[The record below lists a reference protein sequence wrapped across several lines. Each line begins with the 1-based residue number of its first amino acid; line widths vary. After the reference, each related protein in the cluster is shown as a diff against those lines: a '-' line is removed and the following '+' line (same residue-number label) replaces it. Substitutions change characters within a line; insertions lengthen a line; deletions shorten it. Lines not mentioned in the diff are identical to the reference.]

1 MDLDYK
7 DRTFSFKKQ
16 REKMRRRKVVLIS
29 GVIFFL
35 TLLILFLNYNDRR
48 KIEKIETYILNNEII
63 KGEKSLGE
71 AKSLLFHR
79 PEKAELKGIIAL
91 ISNDI
96 KSGKKILENGGIK
109 KSGLSFK
116 KFLTYFS
123 DNGLYKGL
131 EVYSDFLSARGEE
144 TSFYRIISKT
154 ALFKAN
160 DSEKLIKMSE
170 NITRSNIELKLLEK
184 IKDLNREIRSG
195 KVKFIFDREDEPLAY
210 FDLALNRSISLI
222 PGISFRE
229 FDIFFKNGIRFFR
242 LTIEKQLHLK
252 LEKVFRNYYGSF
264 ILIDLEDG
272 SMKGVYSKPFN
283 RIVKNTAFSTLYE
296 PASIMKILTLFTYL
310 NKVDN
315 IFPFT
320 CNGFTTYDKK
330 IFYDWTKH
338 GKIDSYLKALSYS
351 CNLAFAKIGISA
363 GSKNIME
370 TLDKFLFNSSPMKD
384 LMLSFFPGKYEKQ
397 IYGETD
403 LANLSIGLGTIK
415 ISTYHSA
422 LISALISKSGIMNK
436 PHIIESVKNILNL
449 GYYNHKPDVI
459 NIYPNNKHY
468 EDVRIAM
475 KLVVDDKRGTGRR
488 AKVHFV
494 ETAIKTGTAGKK
506 SQGFDSVITG
516 FFPYRKPQFA
526 FAFRLERGGKAEL
539 AGARFLKKFL
549 YSFFGEQ
556 AK

>member
-16 REKMRRRKVVLIS
+16 REKMRRRKVILIS

-35 TLLILFLNYNDRR
+35 TLLILFFNYNDW
-48 KIEKIETYILNNEII
+48 KKVEKIEAYILNNEVV

-109 KSGLSFK
+109 RSGLSFK

-154 ALFKAN
+154 ALFKAD
-160 DSEKLIKMSE
+160 DSEKLIKMSG
-170 NITRSNIELKLLEK
+170 NITRSNIEQKLLEK

-195 KVKFIFDREDEPLAY
+195 KIKFIFDREDEPLAY

-229 FDIFFKNGIRFFR
+229 FDTFFKNGIRFFR

-252 LEKVFRNYYGSF
+252 LEKIFRNYYGSF

-283 RIVKNTAFSTLYE
+283 RVVKNTAFSTLYE
-296 PASIMKILTLFTYL
+296 PGSIIKILTLFTYL
-310 NKVDN
+310 NKMDN
-315 IFPFT
+315 IFPFN
-320 CNGFTTYDKK
+320 CSGFTTYDRK

-351 CNLAFAKIGISA
+351 CNLAFAKIGISV

-370 TLDKFLFNSSPMKD
+370 TMDKFLFNSSPMKD

-397 IYGETD
+397 INRETD

-422 LISALISKSGIMNK
+422 LISALISKSGIMIK

-449 GYYNHKPDVI
+449 GYYNHKPDI
-459 NIYPNNKHY
+459 LNIYPNNKHY

-506 SQGFDSVITG
+506 SEGFDSVITG

-539 AGARFLKKFL
+539 VGARFLKKFL
-549 YSFFGEQ
+549 YSFFNEQ